1 MHTITQDTS
10 LTLPLNIII
19 SLVWS
24 ETPVTTSHNLLSTC
38 KLVLGTAESLSCYS
52 SMIVLAADGEEN
64 LANADTSAGA
74 VRFSVSATH
83 TSLKSIS
90 TGTGKHFVDTEDV
103 VWVDTNTQVEEILSC
118 KLCAIFVGSDTGG
131 LQGFRGDL
139 LILPTVVLDGGW
151 VCHSIG
157 RWRCKGG
164 NGAMKDTERWET
176 LLKHHHLMMMMIAC
190 FPATLLLV
198 WKNYCYFVKLT

>member
-38 KLVLGTAESLSCYS
+38 KLVFGTAESLSCYS
-52 SMIVLAADGEEN
+52 SMIVFATDGKQN

-83 TSLKSIS
+83 TGLKSIS
-90 TGTGKHFVDTEDV
+90 TGTGKHFVDTENV
-103 VWVDTNTQVEEILSC
+103 VWVDTDAQVEEILSC
-118 KLCAIFVGSDTGG
+118 KLCAILVSSDTGG
-131 LQGFRGDL
+131 FQGFRGDL
-139 LILPTVVLDGGW
+139 LILPTAVLDGGW
-151 VCHSIG
+151 ECHSIG
-157 RWRCKGG
+157 RWRCAVG
-164 NGAMKDTERWET
+164 NGAIKGYRKVGNTPQTPPFDGDDRLFSSHTASSLEKIIT
-176 LLKHHHLMMMMIAC
+176 NL
-190 FPATLLLV
+190 
-198 WKNYCYFVKLT
+198 